1 MHRKRS
7 APGEGFPTNDEFA
20 TASKAILDAMEFEID
35 PLVERIAGPLVDA
48 YESSKR
54 IEFTWA
60 DVGRLTAQAAS
71 VVDCAEMLLKEAR
84 KLQTVAADVAET
96 VRVGETFPPKL
107 GRTGYPFVEADAA

>member
-1 MHRKRS
+1 MAGKS
-7 APGEGFPTNDEFA
+7 FPTDDEFTA
-20 TASKAILDAMEFEID
+20 ASKTILDAMEFEID

-54 IEFTWA
+54 LEFTWA
-60 DVGRLTAQAAS
+60 DVGRLSAQAAS

-96 VRVGETFPPKL
+96 VRIGETFPPKL